1 MLSAYRVILSMIGI
15 LILAFTLGYAATW
28 TVSAGDADTGDS
40 NSEGLECSYLPS
52 RYSIR
57 SEYRDDLVMSVIS
70 TEDGPTG
77 IDGGL
82 ISLLSSY
89 RTCSR

>member
-1 MLSAYRVILSMIGI
+1 MLSAYRVILSMSVI
-15 LILAFTLGYAATW
+15 LILALTLGYAGIQAM
-28 TVSAGDADTGDS
+28 SAGNADTGDS
-40 NSEGLECSYLPS
+40 TSDGLKCSDLPS
-52 RYSIR
+52 QYSIR
-57 SEYRDDLVMSVIS
+57 SEYRDDWGMSVIS

-82 ISLLSSY
+82 IYLLSSY